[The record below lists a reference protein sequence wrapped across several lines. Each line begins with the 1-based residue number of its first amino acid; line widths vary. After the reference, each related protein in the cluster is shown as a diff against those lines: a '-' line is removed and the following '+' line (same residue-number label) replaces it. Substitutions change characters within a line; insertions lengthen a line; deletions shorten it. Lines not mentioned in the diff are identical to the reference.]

1 MNTNI
6 WYAFFAV
13 ILTKC
18 DRKKRIN
25 FPWGQSK
32 RCALFCD
39 WFWQFL
45 FFEFSRDEWSARTGI
60 DIVSHTPLKGAL
72 CVYTQGMFERDR
84 RRWKERV
91 RTKCPQGE
99 KWYNRLLDVYVCDET
114 IGANIVCV
122 CRSKLLLFWE
132 KAAQK
137 CACRV
142 RETKNE
148 RKNRKREKCV
158 GLILE
163 QKSKEVVLCK
173 NCQKCFL
180 EPLLI
185 SVSNDSKYR
194 LYPCFASYFT
204 FN

>member
-18 DRKKRIN
+18 DQKKRIN

-32 RCALFCD
+32 RCALFVIDFDNFC
-39 WFWQFL
+39 
-45 FFEFSRDEWSARTGI
+45 FSSSLATSGARARGSI
-60 DIVSHTPLKGAL
+60 LCPTPPKRSTM

-142 RETKNE
+142 RETKMNE
-148 RKNRKREKCV
+148 KTENAKN
-158 GLILE
+158 
-163 QKSKEVVLCK
+163 
-173 NCQKCFL
+173 
-180 EPLLI
+180 
-185 SVSNDSKYR
+185 VSG
-194 LYPCFASYFT
+194 
-204 FN
+204 

>member
-1 MNTNI
+1 MRPKKENKFPLRPI
-6 WYAFFAV
+6 EEVCAFLWL
-13 ILTKC
+13 ILTIFVFRVLSRRVERAHG
-18 DRKKRIN
+18 DRYCV
-25 FPWGQSK
+25 P
-32 RCALFCD
+32 
-39 WFWQFL
+39 
-45 FFEFSRDEWSARTGI
+45 
-60 DIVSHTPLKGAL
+60 HPLKGAL
-72 CVYTQGMFERDR
+72 CVCVHPRNVWERSKEMER
-84 RRWKERV
+84 ERV

>member
-1 MNTNI
+1 MIDFDNFCFSSSLATSG
-6 WYAFFAV
+6 ARARGS
-13 ILTKC
+13 ILCPTPP
-18 DRKKRIN
+18 KR
-25 FPWGQSK
+25 S
-32 RCALFCD
+32 
-39 WFWQFL
+39 
-45 FFEFSRDEWSARTGI
+45 TM
-60 DIVSHTPLKGAL
+60 

-84 RRWKERV
+84 RRWKERERERECAQNAPRERSDITAYSMCMCV
-91 RTKCPQGE
+91 T
-99 KWYNRLLDVYVCDET
+99 RLLGPISC
-114 IGANIVCV
+114 VCV

-194 LYPCFASYFT
+194 LYPSFASYFT

>member
-1 MNTNI
+1 MRPKKENKFPLRPI
-6 WYAFFAV
+6 EEVCAFLWL
-13 ILTKC
+13 ILTIFVFRVLSRRVERAHG
-18 DRKKRIN
+18 DRYCVPHPPKR
-25 FPWGQSK
+25 S
-32 RCALFCD
+32 
-39 WFWQFL
+39 
-45 FFEFSRDEWSARTGI
+45 TM
-60 DIVSHTPLKGAL
+60 